1 MSSSQNSIMF
11 RGKTGERYYFQA
23 LPIEAKLKAIG
34 GVYIVTRRT
43 YEDRTFP
50 TKASH
55 RPLAIGHTDD
65 LSMILAE
72 PSERARLERLS
83 ANCICVY
90 ADQDEQ
96 RRVEIEQDVL
106 EGNAHWLE
114 QLQYVGGRT

>member
-1 MSSSQNSIMF
+1 
-11 RGKTGERYYFQA
+11 
-23 LPIEAKLKAIG
+23 
-34 GVYIVTRRT
+34 
-43 YEDRTFP
+43 
-50 TKASH
+50 
-55 RPLAIGHTDD
+55 LAIGHTDD